1 MKHWVFNEELGF
13 PQCPVC
19 NRWVH
24 VYQGNATM
32 NYCPNCGEPLDGKEF
47 KKHTRSGQVIM
58 PKQKT
63 TLT

>member
-1 MKHWVFNEELGF
+1 MKQWVFNEELGF

-19 NRWVH
+19 RRWIH
-24 VYQGNATM
+24 VYQGDAKM
-32 NYCPNCGEPLDGKEF
+32 NYCPNCGEELDGEEF
-47 KKHTRSGQVIM
+47 KKHTQHGQVIM